1 MVHFECSSRM
11 KEDEGLNLRSLDLAK
26 SIDLRF
32 FSLSGTQIFFYF
44 FPNVMIIINN
54 IFKYFFF

>member
-1 MVHFECSSRM
+1 MVHFECSSWM
-11 KEDEGLNLRSLDLAK
+11 KKDEDLNLRSLDLAK

-32 FSLSGTQIFFYF
+32 FSLSGTQIFFF

-54 IFKYFFF
+54 IF